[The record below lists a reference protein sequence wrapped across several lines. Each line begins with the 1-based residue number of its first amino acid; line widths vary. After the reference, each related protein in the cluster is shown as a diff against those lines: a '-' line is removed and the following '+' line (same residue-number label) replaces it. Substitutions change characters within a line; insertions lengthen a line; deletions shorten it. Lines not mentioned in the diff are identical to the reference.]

1 MKFGEAE
8 LGRLEEV
15 LANTQATL
23 AIILAPNF
31 EDRSVHCCH
40 ELVRAIARTEA
51 AKSRVHWIVLT
62 LQGPAVTE
70 ILDAM
75 KAINTR
81 KVMEILEDA
90 GFENVQ
96 HKVVDYPISP
106 DKFASLT
113 SRLFRPL
120 RGCDDLIVDFSALPR
135 NLLSSLLKQVSVAG
149 TQEASFPRVR
159 KVWLIY
165 SWAKAYPETAP
176 EFLGEVVGQFSNEPL
191 RNLLSDKTHAEILIF
206 TCGSAYDAYSAME
219 SARES
224 GLGNQTGIHLVNFI
238 HNQNFHQS
246 HLQLRNHYGILREG
260 LNHGA
265 DIRYVFTVRH
275 ALAYMRDIA
284 ALCASHRARGNRT
297 LFAIG
302 SFGPKPLAVAAH
314 FVRQEYLASINDRS
328 LVECDVLNSNGT
340 QYLSPYSLGAA
351 GISLFAYEPPSRADV
366 L

>member
-15 LANTQATL
+15 LANSQATL

-62 LQGPAVTE
+62 LQALAVTE

-75 KAINTR
+75 KSINTR
-81 KVMEILEDA
+81 KVMEILVNA
-90 GFENVQ
+90 GFKNIQ
-96 HKVVDYPISP
+96 HKPVPYPISP
-106 DKFASLT
+106 ATFANLMSQ
-113 SRLFRPL
+113 LFRAVN
-120 RGCDDLIVDFSALPR
+120 GCNDLIVDFSALPR
-135 NLLSSLLKQVSVAG
+135 NLLTSLLEQVSVAG
-149 TQEASFPRVR
+149 AQEAALPRVR
-159 KVWLIY
+159 KIWLIY
-165 SWAKAYPETAP
+165 SWAEAYPETAP
-176 EFLGEVVGQFSNEPL
+176 EFLGEVIGQYSNAPL
-191 RNLLSDKTHAEILIF
+191 RTLLSDKTHAEIVIF
-206 TCGSAYDAYSAME
+206 TGGSSYDAYSAME
-219 SARES
+219 SAHES
-224 GLGNQTGIHLVNFI
+224 GLGNEIGVHLVNFV
-238 HNQNFHQS
+238 HNQNFHLS
-246 HLQLRNHYGILREG
+246 HLKLRNHYGVLREG
-260 LNHGA
+260 LKRGA

-284 ALCASHRARGNRT
+284 ALCSSHREKGYET

-314 FVRQEYLASINDRS
+314 FVRQEYLARINNRL
-328 LVECDVLNSNGT
+328 LVESDVLNSKGT
-340 QYLSPYSLGAA
+340 QYLSPYSLGSA
-351 GISLFAYEPPSRADV
+351 GITLFAYEPSQGDV